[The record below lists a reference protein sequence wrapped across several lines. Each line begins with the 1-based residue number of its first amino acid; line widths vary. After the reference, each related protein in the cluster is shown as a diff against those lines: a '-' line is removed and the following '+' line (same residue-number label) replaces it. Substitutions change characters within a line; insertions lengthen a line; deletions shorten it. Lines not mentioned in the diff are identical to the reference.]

1 MPRPQGRGKIRFFA
15 IFSLISVIFRM
26 SVARRN
32 MHDRVRKFGMPIPRI
47 LGAAGVVAYLLAMC
61 LPAIDTKGYDR
72 SYLLP
77 GWEVTYVCGL
87 FSFAPSMDLGE
98 RAPFIVGTLANLLF
112 LVCAILFLVGRFW
125 RRPWPQDVVICW
137 ISGVCLVLA
146 VVSISIAGKV
156 LDGLLFGAY
165 LWISS
170 PMLVFAG
177 SLIECWRRRKGRT

>member
-1 MPRPQGRGKIRFFA
+1 M
-15 IFSLISVIFRM
+15 
-26 SVARRN
+26 ARRN

-72 SYLLP
+72 TYVLP

-112 LVCAILFLVGRFW
+112 LVCVILFLVGRFW
-125 RRPWPQDVVICW
+125 RSSWPQDVVICW

-146 VVSISIAGKV
+146 VVSISIASKV
-156 LDGLLFGAY
+156 LDGLLFGTY